1 MLRLNEN
8 TMRLAYRVNESTMR
22 LAYRLNENTMRL
34 AYREIQQWL
43 GIVEVFLFFAYFLS
57 TTKHLNGK

>member
-1 MLRLNEN
+1 MIYDKHPIFLKKINLVSQVMLRLNEN

-34 AYREIQQWL
+34 AYREIQQ
-43 GIVEVFLFFAYFLS
+43 
-57 TTKHLNGK
+57 